1 MPRRDLASNDKQL
14 YEALSA
20 ALPVHS
26 QSTYS
31 LTQMPLVTEDT
42 RMCDASTRSIS
53 VWTGLVKVKRQKE
66 EGVQMY

>member
-1 MPRRDLASNDKQL
+1 
-14 YEALSA
+14 
-20 ALPVHS
+20 
-26 QSTYS
+26 
-31 LTQMPLVTEDT
+31 MPLVTEDT